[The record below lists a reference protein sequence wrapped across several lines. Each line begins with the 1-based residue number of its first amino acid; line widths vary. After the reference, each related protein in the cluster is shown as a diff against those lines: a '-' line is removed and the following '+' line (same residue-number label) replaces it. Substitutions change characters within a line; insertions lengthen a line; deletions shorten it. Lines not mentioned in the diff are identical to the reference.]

1 MPNIRKA
8 IKDIVSAPFDKYSKF
23 YSDLQKKEAAQNK
36 LRFARE
42 NDIRIAR
49 EHERRMRGDLSGE
62 PTIGKAIISAIEKNT
77 ARKADIESARKHE
90 ENKARGTSSSAV
102 RKIIK

>member
-1 MPNIRKA
+1 MPNIRKV
-8 IKDIVSAPFDKYSKF
+8 IKDIVSAPFDKYDKF
-23 YSDLQKKEAAQNK
+23 YSDLQKKGAAQDK

-42 NDIRIAR
+42 NDIAIAR

-62 PTIGKAIISAIEKNT
+62 PTISKAIISMIKKDI
-77 ARKADIESARKHE
+77 AREADIESARKHE